1 MRDKISL
8 VLSFLLLMKIRELK
22 FEQILIKIDEN
33 MTPGTNV
40 IILFMGIKFVKA
52 YCLSPAGLSSLV

>member
-1 MRDKISL
+1 MRDNISL

-33 MTPGTNV
+33 LTPGTNV
-40 IILFMGIKFVKA
+40 IIIFMGVIFVKT
-52 YCLSPAGLSSLV
+52 